1 MTDNNKTNNYRPS
14 RNNRGEFGFNS
25 RPKNDAYAPK
35 PRNNNP
41 NELVKI
47 GISQGD
53 INGIGYEV
61 MLKCFADS
69 RMMDCCTPILY
80 GSSKILS
87 YYKKLIGAN
96 DFAFLNIRQAN
107 QAEDHK
113 FNVLN
118 IIQEEVKIDVGQP
131 TEIGGKLAAM
141 SLERAC
147 QEVMD
152 GHIDALVTN
161 PINKKNIQ
169 SDTFNFP
176 GHTEYLTKKFGAD
189 ESLMIMTCRNIHI
202 GIMTNHL
209 ALTDVPKILTKE
221 LIIRKLR
228 VMDNS
233 LRRDFG
239 IRMPKIA
246 VLALNPHAGDHGLI
260 GREDDEIVAPAIKE
274 AFDQGILAFGP
285 YPSDGFFGNGSM
297 NDFDGVMAL
306 YHDQGLIPFKLMSF
320 TEGVNFTAGLPYVR
334 TSPAHG
340 TAYEIAGKNQASAQS
355 FRNAVYLAA
364 DIIRNRREYDE
375 LTSDTLK
382 KARRENMIDEDI
394 TNELQK
400 DDEEPT
406 I

>member
-1 MTDNNKTNNYRPS
+1 MNNNNKTNMP
-14 RNNRGEFGFNS
+14 
-25 RPKNDAYAPK
+25 
-35 PRNNNP
+35 
-41 NELVKI
+41 VKI

-61 MLKCFADS
+61 MLKCFSDS
-69 RMMDCCTPILY
+69 RMMDICTPVLY

-87 YYKKLIGAN
+87 YHKKLIGAN
-96 DFAFLNIRQAN
+96 AFSFVNIRNTQ
-107 QAEDHK
+107 QAEAHK

-118 IIQEEVKIDVGQP
+118 IIQDEVKIDIGQP
-131 TEIGGKLAAM
+131 TDIGGKLAAM
-141 SLERAC
+141 SLERTC
-147 QEVMD
+147 QELIERK
-152 GHIDALVTN
+152 IDAIVTN

-169 SDTFNFP
+169 SDEFNFP
-176 GHTEYLTKKFGAD
+176 GHTEYLTKKFNAG

-209 ALTDVPKILTKE
+209 ALRQVPKVMSIE
-221 LIIRKLR
+221 LILKKLR
-228 VMDNS
+228 IMDKS
-233 LRRDFG
+233 LKRDFG

-260 GREDDEIVAPAIKE
+260 GNEDDTIVAPAVQH
-274 AFDQGILAFGP
+274 AFEEGILAFGP

-297 NDFDGVMAL
+297 NNFDGVMAL

-320 TEGVNFTAGLPYVR
+320 TEGVNFTAGLPFVR

-355 FRNAVYLAA
+355 FRNAVYLAV
-364 DIIRNRREYDE
+364 DIIKNRQEYDL
-375 LTSDTLK
+375 LTSNPLK
-382 KARRENMIDEDI
+382 KADRGHIIDEDI
-394 TNELQK
+394 TKELQK
-400 DDEEPT
+400 DDDEPT

>member
-1 MTDNNKTNNYRPS
+1 MP
-14 RNNRGEFGFNS
+14 
-25 RPKNDAYAPK
+25 
-35 PRNNNP
+35 
-41 NELVKI
+41 VKI

-61 MLKCFADS
+61 MLKCFSDA
-69 RMMDCCTPILY
+69 RMMDLCTPVLY
-80 GSSKILS
+80 GSSKVLS
-87 YYKKLIGAN
+87 YHKKLIGAN
-96 DFAFLNIRQAN
+96 DFSFVNIRYAS
-107 QAEDHK
+107 QAEAGK
-113 FNVLN
+113 FNILN

-131 TEIGGKLAAM
+131 TEVGGKLAAL

-147 QEVMD
+147 DEIIG

-176 GHTEYLTKKFGAD
+176 GHTEYLTRKFSAED
-189 ESLMIMTCRNIHI
+189 SLMIMTCRNIHI

-209 ALTDVPKILTKE
+209 ALKDVPKVVTKDLIL
-221 LIIRKLR
+221 RKLK
-228 VMDNS
+228 VMDYS

-239 IRMPKIA
+239 IRLPKIA
-246 VLALNPHAGDHGLI
+246 VLALNPHAGDRGLI
-260 GREDDEIVAPAIKE
+260 GTEDDEIVAPAIKE
-274 AFDQGILAFGP
+274 AFDRGILAFGP

-297 NDFDGVMAL
+297 NDYDGVMAL

-340 TAYEIAGKNQASAQS
+340 TAYEIAGKNKASAQS

-364 DIIRNRREYDE
+364 DIIKNRREYDE
-375 LTSDTLK
+375 LTSNTLK
-382 KARRENMIDEDI
+382 KARRESNVDEDI
-394 TNELQK
+394 TSELQR
-400 DDEEPT
+400 EENHES
-406 I
+406 IL